1 MSYEEAKAKLQAQ
14 NQEQVLANYSRLDE
28 STQKELREQISKID
42 FKQFN
47 KLYDSTKEEV
57 SFENDVIEPISY
69 IEESKISKE
78 ELNKYLTLGENAIK
92 NGEYSVV
99 TMAGGQGTRLG
110 HSGPKGTFDIGLD
123 SHKSI
128 FEILVDNLKS
138 ANEKYNVI
146 VPWYIMTSK
155 ENDAQTQEFFEK
167 NNYFGYDKNSIKFF
181 KQGKLPMCNEQG
193 KILVNEQ

>member
-167 NNYFGYDKNSIKFF
+167 NNLNF
-181 KQGKLPMCNEQG
+181 
-193 KILVNEQ
+193 

>member
-57 SFENDVIEPISY
+57 SFENDEIEPISY

-92 NGEYSVV
+92 
-99 TMAGGQGTRLG
+99 M
-110 HSGPKGTFDIGLD
+110 
-123 SHKSI
+123 
-128 FEILVDNLKS
+128 
-138 ANEKYNVI
+138 
-146 VPWYIMTSK
+146 
-155 ENDAQTQEFFEK
+155 
-167 NNYFGYDKNSIKFF
+167 
-181 KQGKLPMCNEQG
+181 
-193 KILVNEQ
+193 VNIQL